1 MLLFWIAGKPAYA
14 LRSVHSALPRPDLHN
29 GVGHDK
35 QSQDEQD
42 DAHDWCACIGDES
55 TCGHTEREREGC
67 VEEKAIAGW
76 RLLCL
81 IQWKSPLLYACVL
94 LLAADRFASQDAISA
109 SNCATSSSAVGF
121 GGCSLSEIH
130 FFTGNELYPMLTELE
145 R

>member
-1 MLLFWIAGKPAYA
+1 MYP
-14 LRSVHSALPRPDLHN
+14 ALPFPDAYR

-35 QSQDEQD
+35 QSQDEQN
-42 DAHDWCACIGDES
+42 DADNRCAHKGEESADGDA
-55 TCGHTEREREGC
+55 EGEGKGG
-67 VEEKAIAGW
+67 EEKEAIVGW